1 MGCRNE
7 LLVLI
12 NEIIAEKETNEFSLG
27 EVVKRAKER
36 NFLYS
41 ESNVRTHVCAKM
53 CANAPEH
60 HKDKTEDL
68 KRISRGLYKLL

>member
-12 NEIIAEKETNEFSLG
+12 RELIAEKENNEFSLG
-27 EVVKRAKER
+27 EVVKIAKET
-36 NFLYS
+36 NFPYP
-41 ESNVRTHVCAKM
+41 ESTVRTHICAKM
-53 CANAPEH
+53 CVNAPEH

-68 KRISRGLYKLL
+68 ERVSRGLYKLL

>member
-12 NEIIAEKETNEFSLG
+12 KEIVAEKEINEFSLG
-27 EVVKRAKER
+27 EVVKRAKES
-36 NFLYS
+36 NFPYP
-41 ESNVRTHVCAKM
+41 ESTVRTHICAKM
-53 CANAPEH
+53 CANSPEH

-68 KRISRGLYKLL
+68 ERIGRGIYKLL

>member
-27 EVVKRAKER
+27 EVVKEQKKEIFFIQ
-36 NFLYS
+36 NQ
-41 ESNVRTHVCAKM
+41 M
-53 CANAPEH
+53 
-60 HKDKTEDL
+60 
-68 KRISRGLYKLL
+68 